1 MPLRKKSHNMVR
13 KVRII
18 KHCTCHRHRLFIDA
32 QHQNSFSQCTSAEF
46 TDNME
51 EFFNE
56 ESEKEKQNERGGKKD
71 RQKGDRHVNNSLAGY
86 KIVSET

>member
-1 MPLRKKSHNMVR
+1 
-13 KVRII
+13 
-18 KHCTCHRHRLFIDA
+18 
-32 QHQNSFSQCTSAEF
+32 
-46 TDNME
+46 ME
-51 EFFNE
+51 ELFNE

>member
-1 MPLRKKSHNMVR
+1 MSLGKKPHYMVR
-13 KVRII
+13 HIGIVENG
-18 KHCTCHRHRLFIDA
+18 TSYRHRLFIDA

-46 TDNME
+46 PDNME

-71 RQKGDRHVNNSLAGY
+71 RQKGDR
-86 KIVSET
+86 E